1 MRFLNPK
8 TDYAFK
14 KIFGSDAS
22 RDILISF
29 LNAVLGLD
37 GLEAIVEVTILDPY
51 QAPRIKGWKDS
62 FVDVRARDERGR
74 SFIVEMQVLV
84 SHGFE
89 KRVLFNACKAY
100 VGQIGSAEEYG
111 KLVGV
116 IAITITDFVMYPGL
130 REIVSSFRLRAAENP
145 DIVHQDMEL
154 VFVELPKFDKE
165 EGQLESALDRWLYF
179 LRTAGRLDVAPKVL
193 VSDPAIDHALRIASK
208 AGLSAE
214 ELDEQER
221 REQWLGMQ
229 KNLLVG
235 EDEARRQGLVQGRAE
250 GRHEG
255 RTEGRTEGA
264 AAALVRLLERRF
276 GDLSPELRDRIA
288 AADQPMIEAW
298 FDSAVDAQAIAQ
310 VFDTEPTH

>member
-37 GLEAIVEVTILDPY
+37 GAEAIVEVAILDPY
-51 QAPRIKGWKDS
+51 QVPRIKGWKDS

-100 VGQIGSAEEYG
+100 VGQIGSTEDYG

-130 REIVSSFRLRAAENP
+130 QDVVSSFRLRAAENP

-154 VFVELPKFDKE
+154 VFVELPKFEKE
-165 EGQLESALDRWLYF
+165 EARLETALDRWLYF
-179 LRTAGRLDVAPKVL
+179 LRTAGQLEAVPGTL
-193 VSDPAIDHALRIASK
+193 SSDPAIDHALQIASK
-208 AGLSAE
+208 AGMSAE
-214 ELDEQER
+214 ELDELER

-235 EDEARRQGLVQGRAE
+235 EEEARRQGLAQGLAE
-250 GRHEG
+250 GQARG
-255 RTEGRTEGA
+255 KS
-264 AAALVRLLERRF
+264 AALVRLLECRF
-276 GDLSPELRDRIA
+276 GPLPAGLPDTITKAGPDTV
-288 AADQPMIEAW
+288 EAW
-298 FDSAVDAQAIAQ
+298 FDRAIDADSLAK
-310 VFDTEPTH
+310 VFAGSSDA